1 MDINATQPLPV
12 VSSPQP
18 DADRAPTQAVPTAPV
33 SATPAPAAEAPSTP
47 PVGADLR
54 RTLEHV
60 AERLREYLKGSQ
72 RELEFSIDEV
82 SNATVIRVRDAV
94 TGDVIRQ
101 IPGEDALRVLRNL
114 TVGSGTLLDLSA

>member
-12 VSSPQP
+12 VSTPTSG
-18 DADRAPTQAVPTAPV
+18 ADRAPAPAVPTAPV
-33 SATPAPAAEAPSTP
+33 SAAPAPPDAAASTP

-60 AERLREYLKGSQ
+60 AERLREYLQGSQ
-72 RELEFSIDEV
+72 RELEFSIDEG

-101 IPGEDALRVLRNL
+101 IPGEEALRLLRNL
-114 TVGSGTLLDLSA
+114 NVGSGTFLDLTA

>member
-12 VSSPQP
+12 VSSALP
-18 DADRAPTQAVPTAPV
+18 DPDRA
-33 SATPAPAAEAPSTP
+33 PAPAAPIAPVSPAPAPPVAAPSAP

-60 AERLREYLKGSQ
+60 AERLREYLRDSQ
-72 RELEFSIDEV
+72 RELEFSVDEE
-82 SNATVIRVRDAV
+82 SNTTVIRVRDPV

-101 IPGEDALRVLRNL
+101 IPGDEALRLLRSLN
-114 TVGSGTLLDLSA
+114 VGSGTLLDLSA

>member
-12 VSSPQP
+12 VSAPQT
-18 DADRAPTQAVPTAPV
+18 DADRVTDTAVSTAIV
-33 SATPAPAAEAPSTP
+33 SAAPAPAVEAPPAP

-60 AERLREYLKGSQ
+60 AERLREYLLDSQ
-72 RELEFSIDEV
+72 RELEFSVDEDA
-82 SNATVIRVRDAV
+82 NATVIRVRDAV

-101 IPGEDALRVLRNL
+101 MPSEEAL
-114 TVGSGTLLDLSA
+114 

>member
-1 MDINATQPLPV
+1 MTD
-12 VSSPQP
+12 S
-18 DADRAPTQAVPTAPV
+18 DRAPVPAAPTV
-33 SATPAPAAEAPSTP
+33 PDSAAPAQADAAPSAP

-72 RELEFSIDEV
+72 RELEFSVDEV

>member
-12 VSSPQP
+12 VSTPKTDS
-18 DADRAPTQAVPTAPV
+18 DRAPVPAAPTIPD
-33 SATPAPAAEAPSTP
+33 SAAPAPADAAPSTP

-82 SNATVIRVRDAV
+82 SNATVIRVRDVV